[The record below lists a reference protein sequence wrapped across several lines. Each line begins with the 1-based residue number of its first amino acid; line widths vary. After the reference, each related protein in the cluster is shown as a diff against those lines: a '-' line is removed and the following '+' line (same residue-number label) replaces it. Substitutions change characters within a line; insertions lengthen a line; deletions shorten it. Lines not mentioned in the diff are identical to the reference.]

1 MKAVLISINP
11 TWCELIASG
20 QKTIEVRKTKP
31 KISTPFKCYI
41 YCTYGSPTLGVFDTK
56 ISKCEAEDFDWYNR
70 HTLFQCNGK
79 VIGEFVMNNID
90 KYTAEFVNVGCC
102 YEDIRICVQD
112 AEDDEDNEIIL
123 TSNTYDEPDNCY
135 ICKQSCLSF
144 NEIKKYVSNGKT
156 GFFDFYGWHISDLK
170 IYDTPKEL
178 SHFYT
183 ICPEWKKEKV
193 TVKCQK
199 CQYHFLDFFNCVD
212 GCMVEGERP
221 LAHAPQSWCYVNERT
236 V

>member
-1 MKAVLISINP
+1 MTSVLISINP
-11 TWCELIASG
+11 TWCELIASR
-20 QKTIEVRKTKP
+20 QKTLEIRKTRP
-31 KISTPFKCYI
+31 KIKTPFKVYI
-41 YCTYGSPTLGVFDTK
+41 YQTVNDTYRGIANG
-56 ISKCEAEDFDWYNR
+56 
-70 HTLFQCNGK
+70 QGK
-79 VIGEFVMNNID
+79 VIGEFVCNNID
-90 KYTAEFVNVGCC
+90 KYTAEFVNVGYC

-112 AEDDEDNEIIL
+112 TEDDEDTEIIL
-123 TSNTYDEPDNCY
+123 TSNTYDETDDCFL
-135 ICKQSCLSF
+135 CKQSCLSF

-156 GFFDFYGWHISDLK
+156 GFFDFYGWHIADLK

-178 SHFYT
+178 CDFYT
-183 ICPEWKKEKV
+183 VCPEWKKEKV

-236 V
+236 VINYERQGKS